1 MGSVASA
8 VSEVFED
15 VGQAVGDVVESV
27 PSVVSEAVQNVNE
40 TVDQAAQQ
48 IGKAGADLDN
58 TVNNEIPGGWVTV
71 GLVAGTIATAGALG
85 AGSFG
90 TLGTGSASQ
99 AASAASAATSF
110 AGASSS
116 TAASVATG
124 VLQSAATGA
133 LKGAAVG
140 GISAALQGDSILEG
154 VMSGAG
160 SGALGGAVGGINQA
174 LPFNPFVEQAF
185 GNVAKSAA
193 TGNLD
198 NSLDKIAF
206 NALAGYAGSEL
217 GLSPSIAVP
226 GANLARAAAE
236 GKDISKALQN
246 TAINYAVG
254 KVANEAGKQLGG
266 AFDEFKQ
273 SIGGGGGGG
282 SDSTEEP
289 TELSASDK
297 ALNFAK
303 NAVETSAA
311 DYLKDLAKQQ
321 LQPQPQP
328 RMGSQSNPK
337 TNLNAQELMAQG
349 YAWDQDRQV
358 WTRPGASQPTQQP
371 STSGQLTPEQLT
383 EMGYTW
389 NEERQAYG
397 RPKPIDTALDEYK
410 DPYESL
416 NSPFENKEPLTLQ
429 QQLAQMGYSFSPEE
443 KSLNTISSISPYD
456 DTFNFNEPER
466 DYAID
471 RSLSEYKDPISEET
485 VLGEYVDPMLKR
497 QPTTNIMAGG
507 APLQTGS
514 GLTATAGFAEGGTTG
529 KDKETENSEFI
540 DRATEDIFRY
550 MRPGV
555 SHGSANYN
563 LPGYPFGQLFRIG
576 MAQGGAV
583 EGHNPQFF
591 SEGGLNSLGNT
602 YVKGEGDGTSDSIPA
617 MLANGEFVIPAD
629 VVSGLGNGSNDS
641 GAKVLDEFLKTIR
654 KHKQKTGAEKL
665 PPDSKGPLGYLLEAK
680 RKMKV

>member
-8 VSEVFED
+8 VSSAFED
-15 VGQAVGDVVESV
+15 VGQAVGDAVESI
-27 PSVVSEAVQNVNE
+27 PSAVSDAVETVSEA
-40 TVDQAAQQ
+40 VDQAAQQ
-48 IGKAGADLDN
+48 IGKAGANLDN
-58 TVNNEIPGGWVTV
+58 TVNNQIPGGWMTV

-90 TLGTGSASQ
+90 TLGAGSASQ

-116 TAASVATG
+116 TIASVAGG
-124 VLQSAATGA
+124 VLEAAATGA

-140 GISAALQGDSILEG
+140 GISSALQGDSILEG
-154 VMSGAG
+154 VVSGAG
-160 SGALGGAVGGINQA
+160 SGALGGAIGGINQV
-174 LPFNPFVEQAF
+174 LPFNPFVEQAL
-185 GNVAKSAA
+185 GSAVKSAA

-198 NSLDKIAF
+198 QSWDKIAL
-206 NALAGYAGSEL
+206 NAAAGYAGKEL
-217 GLSPSIAVP
+217 GISPSIAIP
-226 GANLARAAAE
+226 GANLAKAALE
-236 GKDISKALQN
+236 GKDVTQALKN
-246 TAINYAVG
+246 AAINYGVG

-273 SIGGGGGGG
+273 SMGGGGGGGGG
-282 SDSTEEP
+282 SDLAEEP
-289 TELSASDK
+289 KELGVADK

-303 NAVETSAA
+303 NAVETSAT

-321 LQPQPQP
+321 SQPQP
-328 RMGSQSNPK
+328 RVGSQSNPR

-349 YAWDQDRQV
+349 YTWDQDRQV
-358 WTRPGASQPTQQP
+358 WKRPIAQQPAQQP

-389 NEERQAYG
+389 DEERGAYK
-397 RPKPIDTALDEYK
+397 RPKQIDTALAEYK

-416 NSPFENKEPLTLQ
+416 ANPLENKQPLTLQ
-429 QQLAQMGYSFSPEE
+429 QQLAQMGYSFNPEE
-443 KSLNTISSISPYD
+443 KALNPISSISPYSD
-456 DTFNFNEPER
+456 SFNLTEPET
-466 DYAID
+466 DFAID
-471 RSLSEYKDPISEET
+471 RSLSGYKDPISEET

-497 QPTTNIMAGG
+497 QTTNIMAGG

-514 GLTATAGFAEGGTTG
+514 GLTATPGFSGGGTTN
-529 KDKETENSEFI
+529 KDRDTDNSEFI

-550 MRPGV
+550 IRPGV
-555 SHGSANYN
+555 SHGNANYN

-576 MAQGGAV
+576 MAEGGQV

-629 VVSGLGNGSNDS
+629 IVSGLGNGSNDS

-654 KHKQKTGAEKL
+654 KHKQKTGADKL